1 MLTEELF
8 SKVAPAKTRLA
19 KRYHSGRGHKFAAAK
34 VRNILNMAKEIHSF
48 LPLTILIL
56 RFFNIF
62 VHFLILPKRQKWRK
76 PAKNRGK
83 TTRCVLE
90 EKFVTLKDKNCNP

>member
-62 VHFLILPKRQKWRK
+62 AHFLILPKRQKGRK
-76 PAKNRGK
+76 EVKIRRQNSAMCVRGK
-83 TTRCVLE
+83 I
-90 EKFVTLKDKNCNP
+90 CNP

>member
-19 KRYHSGRGHKFAAAK
+19 KRYYSGRGHKFAAAK

-56 RFFNIF
+56 RFFTRIPDADK
-62 VHFLILPKRQKWRK
+62 VIKKSVGEDKRRKIKIFLIM
-76 PAKNRGK
+76 
-83 TTRCVLE
+83 
-90 EKFVTLKDKNCNP
+90 

>member
-34 VRNILNMAKEIHSF
+34 VRNILNMTKEIHSF
-48 LPLTILIL
+48 LSQTILIL
-56 RFFNIF
+56 QFFNIHE
-62 VHFLILPKRQKWRK
+62 HFLILSNYQKV
-76 PAKNRGK
+76 KN
-83 TTRCVLE
+83 
-90 EKFVTLKDKNCNP
+90 KDKKEGRESSLGREHFLPY

>member
-62 VHFLILPKRQKWRK
+62 VHFLILPKRQKDRK
-76 PAKNRGK
+76 EVKIRRQNSAMCVRGK
-83 TTRCVLE
+83 I
-90 EKFVTLKDKNCNP
+90 CNP

>member
-48 LPLTILIL
+48 LPITIPNL
-56 RFFNIF
+56 
-62 VHFLILPKRQKWRK
+62 
-76 PAKNRGK
+76 
-83 TTRCVLE
+83 
-90 EKFVTLKDKNCNP
+90 